1 MKILRLIFI
10 ITFAVSPFVV
20 GFLAF
25 NQQNNVDMYA
35 QYDEKIYVAI
45 EAEGRVGVYDSS
57 TRKLIK
63 SIKLSDFQNGE
74 LIKYTA
80 HNVQVAPNGEVVLV
94 TGNVNRGN
102 MDDKEDVREKISD
115 GFYDKVFIIDP
126 KTDSISQ
133 SIPIAIDSHL
143 AHVVV
148 DENATMAYVS
158 SQEESK
164 IYVVNLT
171 DNKVTRVI
179 DLAVDD
185 KPHGMRLSVDDTRLY
200 VALIGGKSIAEIYLS
215 DYQVKKYSFDGAVIQ
230 TAVSPDNTYVF
241 GSVYDTRKI
250 AWVKI
255 ATGEQGYI
263 NLPSDAKGSVQ
274 LYATPDSKYLYAV
287 NQGYY
292 FDQPKGNNIY
302 RIDISKKEVD
312 QNIPTGDAPHGIVVD
327 GKGEFVYVTN
337 LLSDNM
343 SVVDIATGKEVGR
356 LHVGNM
362 PNGISIWNKTLG
374 GTR

>member
-115 GFYDKVFIIDP
+115 GLYDKVFIIDP

-143 AHVVV
+143 AHVVI

-171 DNKVTRVI
+171 DNRVTRVI

-200 VALIGGKSIAEIYLS
+200 VALIGGKSIAEIDLS